1 MEVVIPLLTV
11 AGIHLLS
18 CMSPGPN
25 FLICV
30 RRGLR
35 HPPRIM
41 LLTCLG
47 VATGTM
53 TWTLLGVLG
62 FTAVILSSP
71 TLFWMLKLVG
81 GAYLVRLGFLA
92 LRSALRGSLRPELD
106 PGAAPARPMNGW
118 RAYRSGLLTCL
129 SNPKAA
135 AYFLAL
141 FTTVLGPQTPD
152 QVKWLLLMELPLI
165 SFVFYALAALVLSRF
180 RGVYAR
186 MVRGVDAV
194 FGTVMLAVG
203 LRIFF
208 ARN

>member
-1 MEVVIPLLTV
+1 MEATVPLVAV
-11 AGIHLLS
+11 AGIHLVS

-25 FLICV
+25 FLISV

-35 HPPRIM
+35 HSPRIL
-41 LLTCLG
+41 LLTTLG
-47 VATGTM
+47 VATGTT

-62 FTAVILSSP
+62 FTAVILGSP
-71 TLFWMLKLVG
+71 GLFLALKFVG
-81 GAYLVRLGFLA
+81 GVYLARLGLLA
-92 LRSALRGSLRPELD
+92 LRSAWLGSAGIRLAAE
-106 PGAAPARPMNGW
+106 APAQPISGW

-135 AYFLAL
+135 AYYLAL
-141 FTTVLGPQTPD
+141 FTTVLGPQTPS
-152 QVKWLLLMELPLI
+152 QVKWLLVPLLPLI
-165 SFVFYALAALVLSRF
+165 SFTFYTLSALALSRF

-194 FGTVMLAVG
+194 FGVVMLAVG

-208 ARN
+208 AGN